1 MLSVQE
7 RDYRFTPV
15 TEEELEELIYSVDVL
30 GEPEPVKSIRE
41 LDPHRYGIIVRSGH
55 RIGVLLPDL
64 EGVDTVEEQ
73 VRIALQKAEIQ
84 PGEPYS
90 IERFEVKRYT

>member
-1 MLSVQE
+1 M
-7 RDYRFTPV
+7 
-15 TEEELEELIYSVDVL
+15 TEEELEELVYSVDVL
-30 GEPEPVKSIRE
+30 TEPEPVKSIRE
-41 LDPHRYGIIVRSGH
+41 LDAQRYGIIVRSGP
-55 RIGVLLPDL
+55 RVGVLLPDL

-84 PGEPYS
+84 PDEPYR